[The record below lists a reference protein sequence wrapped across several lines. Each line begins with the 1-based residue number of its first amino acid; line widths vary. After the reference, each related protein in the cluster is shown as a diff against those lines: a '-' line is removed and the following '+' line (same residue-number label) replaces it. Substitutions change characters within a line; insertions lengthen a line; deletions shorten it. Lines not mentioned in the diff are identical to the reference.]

1 VAKPR
6 RSKAYRAALSEA
18 IRRAQRL
25 LDDCGI
31 EEVPVNLLLLAE
43 RQGIRRIREMDTRL
57 DGQLLELD
65 SGGYEVILSKNA
77 PLSRKRFTLAH
88 EIAHTLLGKGDG
100 LACGGGITEE
110 LCNAAAAEMLV
121 PTRFLKKFL
130 EPANI
135 TIRSFV
141 DVSQNFKCSLD
152 VAGWRLLNLGLIQG
166 ALLIWRTKLEAGVE
180 VFELASI
187 PHTWGWELPITPG
200 VVALPGGSLWKALT
214 RNGPS
219 AIEISD
225 FCPGQVLRGE
235 HMKMRR
241 TALIFIKAPGEGE
254 AHEEPSHTLS
264 GRRESRATPGLF
276 DFEEGRRG

>member
-1 VAKPR
+1 M
-6 RSKAYRAALSEA
+6 SEA
-18 IRRAQRL
+18 VDRAERL
-25 LDDCGI
+25 LDECRI
-31 EEVPVNLLLLAE
+31 REIPVNLLLLAE

-57 DGQLLELD
+57 DGQLLELE
-65 SGGYEVILSKNA
+65 SGGYEVILSRNA

-100 LACGGGITEE
+100 LACGGGMTEE

-130 EPANI
+130 EPARI

-141 DVSQNFKCSLD
+141 DVARDFKCSLD
-152 VAGWRLLNLGLIQG
+152 VAGWRLLNLGPVEG

-180 VFELASI
+180 LFELASI
-187 PHTWGWELPITPG
+187 PHTWSWELPIAPG
-200 VVALPGGSLWKALT
+200 LVASPGTSLWKAFM

-219 AIEISD
+219 AIEIPD

-241 TALIFIKAPGEGE
+241 TALVFLRGPGDPGSGTGRAPARPENLE
-254 AHEEPSHTLS
+254 RKP
-264 GRRESRATPGLF
+264 PGLF
-276 DFEEGRRG
+276 DFAEGRRG